1 MSETLLP
8 KGARTR
14 RAILDRATALATE
27 RGLES
32 LSIGGLAEELGMSK
46 SGLFSH
52 FGSKEELQIA
62 TVERAAAVFTEEV
75 IVPARE
81 APKGVARVWALCD
94 HMLAYMER
102 EVFPGG
108 CFFATV
114 SFEYKRRPG
123 PVRDRVAETL
133 ERWLSYL
140 AHAIEQA
147 QELGEI
153 AFDVDPRSLAFRLD
167 AFAAAANAHY
177 QLFGDASAFGHA
189 RAGVRELLESSKPR

>member
-1 MSETLLP
+1 MIETLP

-14 RAILDRATALATE
+14 RTILDRSTAVASE

-46 SGLFSH
+46 SGVFAH

-62 TVERAAAVFTEEV
+62 TVEYAAAIITREV

-94 HMLAYMER
+94 NMIGYMER
-102 EVFPGG
+102 LVFPGG
-108 CFFATV
+108 CFFATAA
-114 SFEYKRRPG
+114 FEYKQRPG
-123 PVRDRVAETL
+123 PVRDQITEVV

-153 AFDVDPRSLAFRLD
+153 RFDADPRALAFQLD
-167 AFAAAANAHY
+167 AFANAANSHY
-177 QLFGDASAFGHA
+177 QLFDDATAFAHA
-189 RAGVRELLESSKPR
+189 RTAARELLERQRPR